1 MYAHVSEDIEMNL
14 KNRNC
19 GVRITIHQRFLFVQL
34 QQCVIAVYNSNRS
47 GIYYAYKSLGLLY
60 HDAKDTSSLPLHHT
74 NQANDL
80 AKNLHGFRDDRLHG
94 IVLRLEAVMSV
105 LLIKTLDR
113 G

>member
-1 MYAHVSEDIEMNL
+1 MNL

-74 NQANDL
+74 NQA
-80 AKNLHGFRDDRLHG
+80 

>member
-1 MYAHVSEDIEMNL
+1 MYAHVSEGIEMNL

-74 NQANDL
+74 T
-80 AKNLHGFRDDRLHG
+80 
-94 IVLRLEAVMSV
+94 VSVMIGSMASFSGW
-105 LLIKTLDR
+105 R
-113 G
+113 R